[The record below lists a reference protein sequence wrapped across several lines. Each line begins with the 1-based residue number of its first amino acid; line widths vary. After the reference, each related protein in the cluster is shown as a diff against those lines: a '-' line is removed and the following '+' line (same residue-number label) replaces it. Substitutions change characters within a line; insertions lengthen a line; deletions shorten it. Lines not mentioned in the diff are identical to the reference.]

1 MGSENIVDLNEAN
14 FKAEVTNSSDTVL
27 VDFWAPWCGPCKM
40 LTPVLN
46 ELATEYTGKAK
57 IAKVNVD
64 DNQEL
69 AAEYGITGIPALLF
83 FKSGKLVQQVMGAKS
98 KRDLKATLDS
108 VLAS

>member
-1 MGSENIVDLNEAN
+1 MGTENIVDLNEQN
-14 FKAEVTNSSDTVL
+14 FKAEVINSTDTVL

-46 ELATEYTGKAK
+46 ELATEYVGKAK

-69 AAEYGITGIPALLF
+69 AMEYGITGIPALLF
-83 FKSGKLVQQVMGAKS
+83 FKSGQLVQQVMGSKS

>member
-1 MGSENIVDLNEAN
+1 MGTENIVDLNEQN
-14 FKAEVTNSSDTVL
+14 FKTEVINSTDTVL

-46 ELATEYTGKAK
+46 ELATEYVGKAK

-69 AAEYGITGIPALLF
+69 AMEYGITGIPALLF
-83 FKSGKLVQQVMGAKS
+83 FKKGQLVQQVMGSKS